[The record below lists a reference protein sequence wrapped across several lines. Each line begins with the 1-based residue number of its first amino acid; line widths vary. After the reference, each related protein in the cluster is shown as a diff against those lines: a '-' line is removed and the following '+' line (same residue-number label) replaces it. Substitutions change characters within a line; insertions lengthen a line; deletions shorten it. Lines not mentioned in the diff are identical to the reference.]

1 MSVTSSKLLKPY
13 RTTANF
19 ASIIIHGPDRKGIV
33 SAYSRMLDQ
42 FGCGIVES
50 EQWTDRLNGM
60 FFQRILFDVNSGDTG
75 GGHADGGDGREG
87 GKMSSSGRT
96 TKIDIKTNTNGTVHP
111 SIPMFH
117 HRGRR
122 REIEEGS
129 QSLREKFG
137 LDRALINWREK
148 KKRVAVMVSRYDHC
162 LWEILLRY
170 KANELDCD
178 IKVILSNHPDLK
190 PVADAFGIPFVL
202 SPKPPTSDGTTTNL
216 NAKLEQEKK
225 ELDLLLG
232 KMEVDVVV
240 LARYMQVL
248 SDDFLGAFEK
258 DQIINIHH
266 SFLPAFMGGRPY
278 HRAHERGVKLV
289 GATAHYVTAKLD
301 EGPIIEQDVI
311 QISHRDSPNDLLRK
325 GRIVERNV
333 LAKALSAHLDDRVIT
348 YKNKCIVFGD

>member
-1 MSVTSSKLLKPY
+1 
-13 RTTANF
+13 
-19 ASIIIHGPDRKGIV
+19 
-33 SAYSRMLDQ
+33 MLDQ

-50 EQWTDRLNGM
+50 EQWTDRLNDM
-60 FFQRILFDVNSGDTG
+60 FFQRILFDVTSSNNG
-75 GGHADGGDGREG
+75 GGHADGGDGIDG
-87 GKMSSSGRT
+87 GKKSSSSST
-96 TKIDIKTNTNGTVHP
+96 TTIDTKTNTNCTAHS
-111 SIPMFH
+111 SISMSN
-117 HRGRR
+117 HRARR
-122 REIEEGS
+122 KEIEEGS
-129 QSLREKFG
+129 RSLRDKFG

-148 KKRVAVMVSRYDHC
+148 KKRVAIMVSRYDHC

-170 KANELDCD
+170 KANELECD

-202 SPKPPTSDGTTTNL
+202 SPKPPPPTSDGETSNL

-248 SDDFLGAFEK
+248 SDDFLGAFGK

-289 GATAHYVTAKLD
+289 GATAHYVTANLD

-333 LAKALSAHLDDRVIT
+333 LAKALNAHLDDRVIT